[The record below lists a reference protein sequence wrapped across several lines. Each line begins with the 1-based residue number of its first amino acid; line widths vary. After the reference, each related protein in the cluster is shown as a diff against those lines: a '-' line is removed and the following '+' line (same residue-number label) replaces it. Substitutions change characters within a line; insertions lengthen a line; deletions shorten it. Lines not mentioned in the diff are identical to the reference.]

1 MADLEKLVRIY
12 TKIRDAKSKLDSEYK
27 QKSDDLKSQ
36 MDVIKSSLL
45 DYCKENNVESVRTP
59 AGLFF
64 RTTKTRYWTGDWEA
78 MHRFIIERELPDF
91 LEKRL
96 NQTAV
101 RSFLEENPDTVPP
114 GLNSDTEYSI
124 TVRKA

>member
-12 TKIRDAKSKLDSEYK
+12 TKIRDAKAKMDSEYK
-27 QKSDDLKSQ
+27 QKADDLKSQ
-36 MDVIKSSLL
+36 MDIIKGSLL

-78 MHRFIIERELPDF
+78 MHRFILDRELPEF

-101 RSFLEENPDTVPP
+101 RTFLEENPDTVPP

-124 TVRKA
+124 TVRKT